1 MTSMHERTLDRE
13 RSSDRTVLNLDPP
26 PLRTAR
32 TAPAVGVV
40 VLPSTDDVPNAS
52 RVKAEVDGR
61 IAVGTHLL
69 VVDLGKVDMIDSAL
83 LVVLADA
90 ANRLHDER
98 CGSVIL
104 RDAPAPI
111 LQQLRLMRLDHLFDL
126 ERSDQLPTSAA

>member
-1 MTSMHERTLDRE
+1 M
-13 RSSDRTVLNLDPP
+13 SSDRTALIRDQRSLG
-26 PLRTAR
+26 TAW

-40 VLPSTDDVPNAS
+40 VLPPTDDVPTAS

-69 VVDLGKVDMIDSAL
+69 VIDLEKVDTIDSDL
-83 LVVLADA
+83 LVMLAGA
-90 ANRLHDER
+90 AKRLHDER

-104 RDAPAPI
+104 RDAQALI

-126 ERSDQLPTSAA
+126 EISRTSDIPLLDVVGR